1 MRSSV
6 GLVVWAG
13 AAIALA
19 SCSDSFEPEGSVS
32 PPDSVVAT
40 PLGMRSV
47 RISWFPNTNA
57 AGYVIQRRANLIGSF
72 ATIKQ
77 LAAGSVRQFVDDSL
91 TPETTYGY
99 RLLALSNKGVE
110 SAPSL
115 VAGARTAPW
124 PGIVASV
131 ATNPLQLG
139 PPTGYE
145 VTVTRN
151 GDTLQAA
158 LAALDEHRFGPLS
171 PGAYRVHLAGV
182 QSNCTLSGG
191 ADTTISVTD
200 QGLATLQYAS
210 YTVTCRDPT
219 RGSLTVNVAT
229 TGDSLDTDGYTMTL
243 TGVADDATLPDSER
257 AYFQQNT
264 FPSQANANRVYA
276 SLRAGNYTAELSGVA
291 GNCTVQGASSV
302 SFHLAALEDLTR
314 SFAVACQA
322 GVDPTRPL
330 VWRSRWS
337 TASAPAGSKVS
348 LDVGLDLSGKPGQ
361 HVTDVQAK
369 LLYNATVVRLDS
381 LRQVLPWT
389 TTGNEAPA
397 GTVTWL
403 AFVTGAGLADS
414 TTFARFYFTVIGAAG
429 TSTTTGT
436 SLTVIEDLD
445 GTNLIP
451 RTRKSDG
458 TFTVASGG
466 PTNQAPV
473 ARPGGPYSGTVGS
486 PLSFNGTGS
495 SDPDGSIAS
504 YQWAFGDG
512 MSASG
517 ATPAHSYAVAGSYT
531 VALTVTDNGGLTAS
545 ATTTATVSSGG
556 GANQA
561 PTAVPNGPYSGV
573 AGTPVSFDATGSHD
587 PDGTI
592 ATYGWDFGDG
602 SIASGPAPMHS
613 FAAPGTFTVTLTV
626 TDNQGAMGS
635 ASTTATITSGSSS
648 TPFTWRSDFGPVN
661 PADSLVALTITLD
674 LSTDITQTPGPEALD
689 SWRVDSLKW
698 DPNVLKF
705 FSFNFGPGGA
715 GSVNPTDR
723 DRGKLV
729 FSGVQAASGS
739 TGLITIARVQFKVVG
754 SSGSRATTVT
764 ALGPLLGTAA
774 TGSFSYRPYTAV
786 VEGTIQAP

>member
-1 MRSSV
+1 MRFSV
-6 GLVVWAG
+6 QVVVWA
-13 AAIALA
+13 AVCVALA
-19 SCSDSFEPEGSVS
+19 SCSDSFQPTGVVG
-32 PPDSVVAT
+32 PPDSVVSK

-47 RISWFPNTNA
+47 RLTWLPSA
-57 AGYVIQRRANLIGSF
+57 SSAGYLVQRRANLTGAF
-72 ATIKQ
+72 ATVTRIASGLVSQ
-77 LAAGSVRQFVDDSL
+77 YVDDSL
-91 TPETTYGY
+91 TPETIYGY
-99 RLLALSNKGVE
+99 RLVALSYQGVE
-110 SAPSL
+110 SAPSF
-115 VAGARTAPW
+115 VAEARTAPW

-131 ATNPLQLG
+131 ATSPLSLA
-139 PPTGYE
+139 PPNGYE
-145 VTVTRN
+145 VIVAHG
-151 GDTLQAA
+151 GDTLRAA
-158 LAALDEHRFGPLS
+158 LAGLDEHRFGPLA
-171 PGAYRVHLAGV
+171 PGTYTIVLTGV
-182 QSNCTLSGG
+182 PANCTVSGG
-191 ADTTISVTD
+191 AEQTATVTD
-200 QGLATLQYAS
+200 QGLQTLQYAS
-210 YTVTCRDPT
+210 YSVPCRDPS

-229 TGDSLDTDGYTMTL
+229 TGDSLDADGYTLTL
-243 TGVADDATLPDSER
+243 SGIADDAALPDSQR
-257 AYFQQNT
+257 AFFQQDNV
-264 FPSQANANRVYA
+264 SAQALRRYA
-276 SLRAGNYTAELSGVA
+276 SLRPGNYTVELTGVA
-291 GNCTVQGASSV
+291 GNCTVQGATSL
-302 SFHLAALEDLTR
+302 SFHLAGLDDLTR
-314 SFAVACQA
+314 SFAVTCQA

-330 VWRSRWS
+330 VWHSRWS

-389 TTGNEAPA
+389 ATGNEAPA

-429 TSTTTGT
+429 TQTTTST
-436 SLTVIEDLD
+436 LLSVIEDLQ

-451 RTRKSDG
+451 LTRKSEG

-466 PTNQAPV
+466 PANQAPV
-473 ARPGGPYSGTVGS
+473 ARPGGPYSGTVGA
-486 PLSFNGTGS
+486 PLSFSGVGS
-495 SDPDGSIAS
+495 SDPDGSIAT
-504 YQWAFGDG
+504 YQWTFGDG
-512 MSASG
+512 MSANG
-517 ATPAHSYAVAGSYT
+517 AMPTHSYAVAGSYT
-531 VALTVTDNGGLTAS
+531 VTLTVTDNGGLTAS

-556 GANQA
+556 GTNQA
-561 PTAVPNGPYSGV
+561 PIAVPNGPYSGV
-573 AGTPVSFDATGSHD
+573 VGTPVSFDATGSHD

-592 ATYGWDFGDG
+592 ATYSWDFGDG
-602 SIASGPAPMHS
+602 SSASGAAPTHS
-613 FAAPGTFTVTLTV
+613 FATTGTFTVTLTV
-626 TDNQGAMGS
+626 TDNQGATGS

-648 TPFTWRSDFGPVN
+648 TPFTWSSDFGSVD

-723 DRGKLV
+723 ERGKLV

-754 SSGSRATTVT
+754 ASGSRATTVT